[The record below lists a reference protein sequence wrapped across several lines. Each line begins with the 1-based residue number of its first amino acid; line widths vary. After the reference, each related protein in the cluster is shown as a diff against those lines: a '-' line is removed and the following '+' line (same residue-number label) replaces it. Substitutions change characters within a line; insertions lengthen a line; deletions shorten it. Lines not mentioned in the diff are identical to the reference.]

1 MNNENPEAALH
12 RVMTAVLA
20 KLMQLPPP
28 GTHTQFTVASAVLNE
43 GDPAF
48 ERLMHSTADAKVD
61 MLIAIVERCRG
72 GTSAQRL
79 VLITTTDNVTIAQEV
94 DPARIA
100 PDQPVVLVSADRRRV
115 WQLRHG
121 RLKTVELPSQQA
133 IERGIE
139 AAIAEIGDLL
149 AEAALTPSDFVA
161 QPIASNRDV
170 SASC

>member
-1 MNNENPEAALH
+1 MNNEHPEAAQH
-12 RVMTAVLA
+12 RMMTAVLA
-20 KLMQLPPP
+20 KLMQLPPT
-28 GTHTQFTVASAVLNE
+28 GTRTHFTVASALLNE

-72 GTSAQRL
+72 GASAQRL

-100 PDQPVVLVSADRRRV
+100 LGQPVVLVAADRRRA
-115 WQLRHG
+115 WQLRRG
-121 RLKTVELPSQQA
+121 RLEAVKLPSPQA
-133 IERGIE
+133 IESGIK

-149 AEAALTPSDFVA
+149 AEAALTPSDFAV
-161 QPIASNRDV
+161 QPIAPNRDV
-170 SASC
+170 SAAC